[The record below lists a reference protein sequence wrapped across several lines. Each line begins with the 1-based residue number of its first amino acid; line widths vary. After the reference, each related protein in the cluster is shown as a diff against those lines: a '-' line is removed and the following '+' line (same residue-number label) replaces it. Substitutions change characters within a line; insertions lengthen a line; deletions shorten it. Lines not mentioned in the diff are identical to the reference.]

1 MPSYS
6 EDLSS
11 GTVPAQI
18 AFTPLALA
26 TCQIDLADDSP
37 TRQTTVV
44 RGHNFADELV
54 SRSPGEIVIAAEQF
68 EVGIANAAVDKTD
81 GSESGGPARLRLLA
95 QFDGAVCEMDCDHAD
110 VSVCG
115 FQVQTRSSQMLV
127 FVRSEGPAVR
137 KPKTESSKNG
147 FRVRTAL

>member
-37 TRQTTVV
+37 TRQTTVL

-68 EVGIANAAVDKTD
+68 EVGIANAATQKPDQRVTCGTAGFGHADN
-81 GSESGGPARLRLLA
+81 GGAP
-95 QFDGAVCEMDCDHAD
+95 FFNVNCDHP
-110 VSVCG
+110 
-115 FQVQTRSSQMLV
+115 T
-127 FVRSEGPAVR
+127 
-137 KPKTESSKNG
+137 
-147 FRVRTAL
+147 